1 MDGQLGREETTSQLS
16 PVTFVIRDPA
26 EEVRLGAV
34 LWLQGGA
41 ADKRKQPKVKTSKLV
56 VSIDRVMK
64 IE

>member
-16 PVTFVIRDPA
+16 PVSFVIRAPA
-26 EEVRLGAV
+26 EEVRRGAV

-41 ADKRKQPKVKTSKLV
+41 ADERKQPKVKISRLV
-56 VSIDRVMK
+56 VSIGRVMS